1 MSFSLP
7 LEAHGATHSSQHR
20 QHEEQPHASSSLS
33 TALIV
38 HPLSLYSCTLSPT
51 YGQEMFLSKLQL
63 QMQEMQQLYEQ
74 QQLQAQQQKLE
85 GVAVATE
92 KKKSLLDYTCD
103 ENVKSILGYLDGAS
117 LSAAQRVSQYFHQL
131 SGDDAYWYNLCRA
144 EWAISPEQL
153 KTRPASYQA
162 LYKYACQS
170 LKRLIRDFFEEQ
182 CITSM
187 QQSFRIPRDAAL
199 MIARGAR

>member
-1 MSFSLP
+1 MNFSLP
-7 LEAHGATHSSQHR
+7 LEAHGATHSSHR
-20 QHEEQPHASSSLS
+20 QQQQQHEPSPLS

-38 HPLSLYSCTLSPT
+38 HPMSLYSSTLSPT
-51 YGQEMFLSKLQL
+51 YGQEMFLFKLNL
-63 QMQEMQQLYEQ
+63 QMQEMQQLYQEQ
-74 QQLQAQQQKLE
+74 QLAQQQAQE
-85 GVAVATE
+85 PEVTAATE
-92 KKKSLLDYTCD
+92 MKSLLDYTCD

-117 LSAAQRVSQYFHQL
+117 LSAAQRVNQYFHQL

-162 LYKYACQS
+162 LYKVACKS

-182 CITSM
+182 CLTSM
-187 QQSFRIPRDAAL
+187 QQSFRIPRDMAL
-199 MIARGAR
+199 VIARSGR